1 MSYKDVS
8 GCFSHSSNY
17 ELYICKFAH
26 NIIYMLYI
34 TLDYNLDVISNTVLA
49 NLNITQNLF
58 HRVERLSI
66 TLMCRNMVTRDNSH
80 HFNIL

>member
-26 NIIYMLYI
+26 NSYYI
-34 TLDYNLDVISNTVLA
+34 TLHYNLDVISTAVLA

-66 TLMCRNMVTRDNSH
+66 TLMCRNIVTRENSH